1 VVTDFFR
8 IFRLRYRMVGT
19 IKAIVKPKIVE
30 VEELA
35 ALPQIADVLPKETF
49 FAPGEPDVIVRDYVD
64 GDSLKRIHWK
74 ATAAAGQLKVRREI
88 GEEKRGITLFLDT
101 CRHDRKIEKHL
112 PLESKMLE
120 VLLALGIFFAKRN
133 MSVSAYCKQAETRR
147 LDVGSVC
154 GFEDFYGQVSELSFR
169 EEERVEELLEEL
181 HISGAVRDSKVFIG
195 IVHKVNQELL
205 KLADELA
212 AGGCVV
218 VLYAVTDENLEA
230 YVRENTARRRL
241 VVIPTEAELEGLL

>member
-1 VVTDFFR
+1 
-8 IFRLRYRMVGT
+8 M
-19 IKAIVKPKIVE
+19 
-30 VEELA
+30 
-35 ALPQIADVLPKETF
+35 
-49 FAPGEPDVIVRDYVD
+49 
-64 GDSLKRIHWK
+64 
-74 ATAAAGQLKVRREI
+74 
-88 GEEKRGITLFLDT
+88 
-101 CRHDRKIEKHL
+101 
-112 PLESKMLE
+112 
-120 VLLALGIFFAKRN
+120 
-133 MSVSAYCKQAETRR
+133 
-147 LDVGSVC
+147 DVGSVR

-181 HISGAVRDSKVFIG
+181 HISGAVRDSKVVIG

-212 AGGCVV
+212 AGGYVV